1 MEPDVAERL
10 ANPNRH
16 ARLLQIGAA
25 TSALSLAILLTV
37 LAGREHRTPAPVFAQ
52 QILLQSVAA
61 ALKPTENLSK
71 MSAATKAKQL
81 ASARNITPYGELA
94 LRVVRER

>member
-25 TSALSLAILLTV
+25 TSALSLATLLTV
-37 LAGREHRTPAPVFAQ
+37 LAGGEHRTPTPVFAQ
-52 QILLQSVAA
+52 QIPLQPVAA
-61 ALKPTENLSK
+61 ALKPTKNLSK

-81 ASARNITPYGELA
+81 ASARNITPYGKLA

>member
-1 MEPDVAERL
+1 MQPDVADRL

-37 LAGREHRTPAPVFAQ
+37 LAGRDYRTPTPSSAQ
-52 QILLQSVAA
+52 QIPLQSVAA
-61 ALKPTENLSK
+61 ALKPTKNPSK
-71 MSAATKAKQL
+71 MSAATNAKQL

-94 LRVVRER
+94 LRVVRE